1 MPRHLKIKD
10 KSSRMSVA
18 RYGFISYTKKVWCLI
33 RNDSEV
39 QMKKKEKKGKV
50 TRRLTR
56 RGPEKVWRSIL
67 EGVRKD
73 SSSLSQAYQLTR
85 IASRAGF
92 DWPNIE
98 GVLEKLD
105 EEMREF
111 REALA
116 LQDRKKICEEI
127 GDLLFVLANVSRS
140 LHLHPEKAL
149 KKTLDK
155 FVSRF
160 HYIEASL
167 HQEGKSLRQSDL
179 VEMDRLWEKSKKKKI
194 K

>member
-1 MPRHLKIKD
+1 
-10 KSSRMSVA
+10 
-18 RYGFISYTKKVWCLI
+18 
-33 RNDSEV
+33 
-39 QMKKKEKKGKV
+39 MKKKEKKGKV

-56 RGPEKVWRSIL
+56 RNPEKVWRSIL

-92 DWPNIE
+92 DWPNLE

-105 EEMREF
+105 EEMKEF

-127 GDLLFVLANVSRS
+127 GDLLFVLANVSRF
-140 LHLHPEKAL
+140 LHLHPEEAL
-149 KKTLDK
+149 RKTLNK

-167 HQEGKSLRQSDL
+167 HQKGKSLRQSDL
-179 VEMDRLWEKSKKKKI
+179 VEMDRLWEESKKKKI

>member
-1 MPRHLKIKD
+1 MNQKP
-10 KSSRMSVA
+10 
-18 RYGFISYTKKVWCLI
+18 
-33 RNDSEV
+33 
-39 QMKKKEKKGKV
+39 KKKKL
-50 TRRLTR
+50 TRRLKGQT
-56 RGPEKVWRSIL
+56 PKKVGRSIL

-73 SSSLSQAYQLTR
+73 SSSLSQAYQLTQ

-98 GVLEKLD
+98 GLLEKLD
-105 EEMREF
+105 EEMREL

-116 LQDRKKICEEI
+116 LQNNKKICEEI
-127 GDLLFVLANVSRS
+127 GDLLFVLANVSRF
-140 LHLHPEKAL
+140 LHLHPEEAL

-167 HQEGKSLRQSDL
+167 RKQGKSLRQSDL
-179 VEMDRLWEKSKKKKI
+179 IEMDRLWEESKKKKI

>member
-1 MPRHLKIKD
+1 
-10 KSSRMSVA
+10 
-18 RYGFISYTKKVWCLI
+18 
-33 RNDSEV
+33 
-39 QMKKKEKKGKV
+39 MKQKAEKEKR
-50 TRRLTR
+50 TRRLK
-56 RGPEKVWRSIL
+56 GQPPKKAWRSTL
-67 EGVRKD
+67 ERVRND
-73 SSSLSQAYQLTR
+73 SSSLSRAYQLTR

-116 LQDRKKICEEI
+116 LQDRKKIGEEI
-127 GDLLFVLANVSRS
+127 GDLFFVLANVSRF

-149 KKTLDK
+149 KRTLDK

-167 HQEGKSLRQSDL
+167 HQAGKSLRQSDL
-179 VEMDRLWEKSKKKKI
+179 AEMDRLWEESKKKKRRN
-194 K
+194 

>member
-1 MPRHLKIKD
+1 
-10 KSSRMSVA
+10 
-18 RYGFISYTKKVWCLI
+18 
-33 RNDSEV
+33 
-39 QMKKKEKKGKV
+39 MKKKEKSRKGPP
-50 TRRLTR
+50 RRLKER
-56 RGPEKVWRSIL
+56 APEKVWRSIL
-67 EGVRKD
+67 EGVRD
-73 SSSLSQAYQLTR
+73 DPSSLSRAYQLTQM
-85 IASRAGF
+85 ASRAGF

-105 EEMREF
+105 EETREF
-111 REALA
+111 KEALA

-127 GDLLFVLANVSRS
+127 GDLFFVLANVSRF
-140 LHLHPEKAL
+140 LHIHPEEAL

-167 HQEGKSLRQSDL
+167 HKGGKSLRQSDL
-179 VEMDRLWEKSKKKKI
+179 VEMDRLWEESKKRKI

>member
-1 MPRHLKIKD
+1 MKQ
-10 KSSRMSVA
+10 
-18 RYGFISYTKKVWCLI
+18 KV
-33 RNDSEV
+33 
-39 QMKKKEKKGKV
+39 KKGGN
-50 TRRLTR
+50 TRRLKGRT
-56 RGPEKVWRSIL
+56 PEKVWRSIL

-105 EEMREF
+105 EEMKEF

-127 GDLLFVLANVSRS
+127 GDLLFVLANVSRF
-140 LHLHPEKAL
+140 LHLHPEEAL
-149 KKTLDK
+149 KKTLNK

-167 HQEGKSLRQSDL
+167 HQKGKSLRQSDL
-179 VEMDRLWEKSKKKKI
+179 VEMERLWEESKKKKI

>member
-1 MPRHLKIKD
+1 
-10 KSSRMSVA
+10 
-18 RYGFISYTKKVWCLI
+18 
-33 RNDSEV
+33 
-39 QMKKKEKKGKV
+39 MKKKKKSGTV
-50 TRRLTR
+50 APRRLKEQR
-56 RGPEKVWRSIL
+56 PQRARRSIL
-67 EGVRKD
+67 EGARKD
-73 SSSLSQAYQLTR
+73 SSSLSRAYQLTR

-98 GVLEKLD
+98 GVLEKFD
-105 EEMREF
+105 EEMGEF

-127 GDLLFVLANVSRS
+127 GDLLFVLANVSRF
-140 LHLHPEKAL
+140 LHFHPEKAL

-167 HQEGKSLRQSDL
+167 HKEGKSLHQSDL
-179 VEMDRLWEKSKKKKI
+179 IEMERLWEESKKKKI

>member
-1 MPRHLKIKD
+1 MKQ
-10 KSSRMSVA
+10 
-18 RYGFISYTKKVWCLI
+18 T
-33 RNDSEV
+33 
-39 QMKKKEKKGKV
+39 KKKEKV
-50 TRRLTR
+50 TRGLKRK
-56 RGPEKVWRSIL
+56 GSKNAWRSIL
-67 EGVRKD
+67 DGVRKD
-73 SSSLSQAYQLTR
+73 SSPLSRAYQFTQM
-85 IASRAGF
+85 ASRAGF
-92 DWPNIE
+92 DWPTIG

-111 REALA
+111 KEALA

-127 GDLLFVLANVSRS
+127 GDLFFVLANVSRF
-140 LHLHPEKAL
+140 LHLHPEEAL

-167 HQEGKSLRQSDL
+167 RKEGKSLRQSDL
-179 VEMDRLWEKSKKKKI
+179 VEMDRLWEESKKRKI

>member
-1 MPRHLKIKD
+1 MNQI
-10 KSSRMSVA
+10 A
-18 RYGFISYTKKVWCLI
+18 KKHEL
-33 RNDSEV
+33 
-39 QMKKKEKKGKV
+39 
-50 TRRLTR
+50 TRRLER
-56 RGPEKVWRSIL
+56 QAPRKAWRSIL
-67 EGVRKD
+67 EGVGKD
-73 SSSLSQAYQLTR
+73 SSSLSRAYQLTR

-105 EEMREF
+105 EELREF

-116 LQDRKKICEEI
+116 LQDRKKIREEI
-127 GDLLFVLANVSRS
+127 GDLLFVLANVSRF
-140 LHLHPEKAL
+140 LHLHPEEAL

-167 HQEGKSLRQSDL
+167 HKEGKPLCQSDL
-179 VEMDRLWEKSKKKKI
+179 AEMDRLWQESKRKKI